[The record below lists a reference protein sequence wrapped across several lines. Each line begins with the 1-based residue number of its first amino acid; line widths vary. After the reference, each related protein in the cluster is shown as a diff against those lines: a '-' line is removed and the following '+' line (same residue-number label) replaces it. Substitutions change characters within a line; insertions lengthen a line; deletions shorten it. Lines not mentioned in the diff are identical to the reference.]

1 MTLGCWCAHNR
12 TISPSTVSKEITS
25 AVTKTMS
32 LTESVLYVLDFVSK
46 LTS

>member
-1 MTLGCWCAHNR
+1 MTPGCGCAHNR
-12 TISPSTVSKEITS
+12 TISPNTISKEITS
-25 AVTKTMS
+25 AVTKTAS